1 MIERQ
6 PFGPTGHQS
15 SRVIF
20 GGAALG
26 RADQETA
33 DRILELLLRYG
44 INHLDTAADYGDS
57 ELRIAPWLVGRRS
70 QFFLATKTSQ
80 RSGDGA
86 RAGLE
91 RSLQRLGVDSVDL
104 IQLHNLVEP
113 DEWEQAHGPGGALE
127 ALVLARDEG
136 LVRHI
141 GVTGHGLRIPAMHLR
156 ALERYDYA
164 SVLFPYNFSLL
175 SEPGYRSDIE
185 NLIEVAGERG
195 VALQTIKAI
204 ARRRWPADG
213 PRPRRS
219 WYQPLEDPD
228 AITRAVHYVLGR
240 PGLFLL
246 TTSDY
251 ERLPAVL
258 EAASGPGPVP
268 GDEEMEAD
276 SRRLDVAALFDG
288 ASLER
293 I

>member
-1 MIERQ
+1 MIERY
-6 PFGPTGHQS
+6 PFGPTGHES

-26 RADQETA
+26 RADEETA
-33 DRILELLLRYG
+33 GRVLEVLLRYG
-44 INHLDTAADYGDS
+44 VNHLDTAADYGDS
-57 ELRIAPWLVGRRS
+57 ELRIAPWLVGRRN
-70 QFFLATKTSQ
+70 QFFLATKTSE

-113 DEWEQAHGPGGALE
+113 DDWEQAHGPGGALE
-127 ALVLARDEG
+127 ALIRAREEG

-141 GVTGHGLRIPAMHLR
+141 GVTGHGLRIAGMHLR
-156 ALERYDYA
+156 SLERYEYA
-164 SVLFPYNFSLL
+164 SVLFPYNFPLL
-175 SEPGYRSDIE
+175 SDAGYRRDVE
-185 NLIEVAGERG
+185 KLIEVADGRG
-195 VALQTIKAI
+195 VALQTIKSV
-204 ARRRWPADG
+204 ARRRWPADA

-219 WYQPLEDPD
+219 WYQPLEDPE
-228 AITRAVHYVLGR
+228 AITRAVRYVLGR

-258 EAASGPGPVP
+258 EAASTAGPVP
-268 GDEEMEAD
+268 SDEEMEAD
-276 SRRLDVAALFDG
+276 RRRLEVAPLFDG
-288 ASLER
+288 AALER